1 MDYFSQYRFLFE
13 PEEFLPDVRYNSV
26 TFELVVN
33 EACVPWARREGADA
47 GEFQEASS
55 CSDSPEDL
63 AEVDETEVDS
73 KSAEQ
78 MDAEVDGAADK
89 AETKGD
95 KAETNGEVWY
105 KPETANGDWRVA
117 SSG

>member
-1 MDYFSQYRFLFE
+1 M
-13 PEEFLPDVRYNSV
+13 PDVRYNSV

-55 CSDSPEDL
+55 CSDSSEDL
-63 AEVDETEVDS
+63 AEVDGTEVDS
-73 KSAEQ
+73 EGAEQ

-89 AETKGD
+89 AETKG
-95 KAETNGEVWY
+95 EVEDPAGWY